1 MDQRRQDV
9 QRSVP
14 VTFGTSQIVLC
25 RDGLT
30 VSTVTLNGGRK
41 FGSHAHAHDQLCVVL
56 EGCYEQNCDARAYA
70 LRAGSVLW
78 RRAGK
83 MHANVI
89 GADDVEVILV
99 DIEPER
105 SKKLCSYLAS
115 PAAYFA
121 PGAFDD
127 LRRELLFE
135 LHRSDQASRV
145 AIEGLVCLLAART
158 GRRGTLPNS
167 AMPKW
172 LSKAVEMI
180 RSEYGCGIS
189 LAAVATAAGV
199 HPVTVAVAFRRHLRE
214 VCWRLHRGSG
224 RLTPGGSSRTRTAQ
238 LLKSLRKLA
247 SMMNRTWGECSAVG
261 LAFLPAPFDPVRFNN
276 DDTKGIPF
284 STAFA
289 LSEGSGIAY
298 ISSEHISPGG

>member
-135 LHRSDQASRV
+135 LHRSDQGFSCCNRRFSLPARCAHWSARYPAQLCNAQV
-145 AIEGLVCLLAART
+145 ALQSGGNDTVRIWVRNKLGGGGYGG
-158 GRRGTLPNS
+158 GRSPSDRAITS
-167 AMPKW
+167 W
-172 LSKAVEMI
+172 I
-180 RSEYGCGIS
+180 C
-189 LAAVATAAGV
+189 
-199 HPVTVAVAFRRHLRE
+199 
-214 VCWRLHRGSG
+214 G